1 MSRSVKN
8 LMFQNI
14 LFLFKIVV
22 KVNYNI
28 CPALYKILYIK
39 DFLKKKKYLKYKN
52 NKIECKKCHVWRLK
66 LGRNL
71 DLSKRM
77 DNDKKYMRRNT
88 VSKCYV
94 ASGIPEDEWSGDS
107 DNGEDNVVD
116 NRDGVNDN
124 RSWEDNPESIK
135 FCNKDYSTASGSNSG
150 SDNSSSNN
158 SSSDSSGSNN
168 SSSDN
173 SSSNNSSSDSSG
185 SNNSSSDNSSSNNS
199 SSDSSGSNNSSS
211 DNSSSNNSSSDSSGS
226 NNSSSDNSSRS
237 DGRRPAMELQRPKV
251 GNKMPEKKPDWFHV
265 PAPTGTKYNKLK
277 NDLKKLKLHTVC
289 EEAQCPNIGE
299 CWNIGTATIMLL
311 GDTCTRGCKFC
322 SVKTSSKPLPP
333 DVNEPFNTAKAVCE
347 WNMNYIVLTSVD
359 RDDLADGGANHFA
372 KTVELIKFSR
382 PDILIECLVSDFQ
395 GNIDSVKRLAL
406 SGMDVYAHNIET
418 VKRLQKYVRDRRANY
433 EQSLFVLKKAKEI
446 NPKLY
451 TKTSIM
457 LGLGETK
464 EEVLE
469 AMHHVRDNDI
479 DVITFGQYL
488 RPTKNH
494 LNVVEYISPQSFD
507 YYKEE
512 GLKMGFKYIASGP
525 LVRSSY
531 KAGEYFMK
539 NLVEQSKNNL
549 ESNTLKL
556 QGAK

>member
-1 MSRSVKN
+1 MYFCKLCFYIYIFFLVSLKIKCDKIKNFRSEKQLSYYYIQNKN
-8 LMFQNI
+8 EN
-14 LFLFKIVV
+14 KI
-22 KVNYNI
+22 Y
-28 CPALYKILYIK
+28 LK
-39 DFLKKKKYLKYKN
+39 DFLKKENKLNYKGKVSFKKCQVFNVKSIQSECMNEHMDNIKN
-52 NKIECKKCHVWRLK
+52 NMNCSEYIK
-66 LGRNL
+66 L
-71 DLSKRM
+71 D
-77 DNDKKYMRRNT
+77 D
-88 VSKCYV
+88 SKCEKK
-94 ASGIPEDEWSGDS
+94 SSMNNKNMTS
-107 DNGEDNVVD
+107 NG
-116 NRDGVNDN
+116 
-124 RSWEDNPESIK
+124 K
-135 FCNKDYSTASGSNSG
+135 LLT
-150 SDNSSSNN
+150 
-158 SSSDSSGSNN
+158 
-168 SSSDN
+168 
-173 SSSNNSSSDSSG
+173 
-185 SNNSSSDNSSSNNS
+185 
-199 SSDSSGSNNSSS
+199 
-211 DNSSSNNSSSDSSGS
+211 
-226 NNSSSDNSSRS
+226 
-237 DGRRPAMELQRPKV
+237 PKV

-265 PAPTGTKYNKLK
+265 PAPTGEKYNKLK

-322 SVKTSSKPLPP
+322 SIKTSPKPLPP
-333 DVNEPFNTAKAVCE
+333 DVNEPFNTAKAICE
-347 WNMNYIVLTSVD
+347 WDINYVVLTSVD
-359 RDDLADGGANHFA
+359 RDDLPDGGADHFA

-395 GNIDSVKRLAL
+395 GSFSSVKRLAL
-406 SGMDVYAHNIET
+406 SGLDVYAHNIET
-418 VKRLQKYVRDRRANY
+418 VKRLQKYVRDKRANY
-433 EQSLFVLKKAKEI
+433 EQSLLVLKMAKEI

-469 AMHHVRDNDI
+469 AMQNARENDI

-494 LNVVEYISPQSFD
+494 LSVVEYISPKLFD

-539 NLVEQSKNNL
+539 NLVEKRKKDLHENDV
-549 ESNTLKL
+549 KL
-556 QGAK
+556 QKIN